1 MKVIYKYPLEVTDDQ
16 FINIPKDYQI
26 LTVQVQNGRPCL
38 WAEVDPKLPMDC
50 VHIVIVG
57 TGHSIHDDDEMKY
70 IGTFQLE
77 SGSFVGHCFISK

>member
-1 MKVIYKYPLEVTDDQ
+1 MKAIYKYPLEVIDDQ
-16 FINIPKDYQI
+16 FIDMRRDYQVLSI
-26 LTVQVQNGRPCL
+26 QVQNGKPCL
-38 WAEVDPKLPMDC
+38 WAEVDPKSPMLY

-57 TGHSIHDDDEMKY
+57 TGQPIHNDDEMKY